1 VSAEVAP
8 ARAAETSAVIS
19 LLALSAAVAFAPPPD
34 TVATPD
40 VRVIRSLD
48 ANRRYVRLLQDIDV
62 DGVHGT
68 ETSLVDLATGRFAER
83 VSAGPLSSGDG
94 FDGTRAWSSDATGMA
109 IVEGNAQ
116 ARLDSLAWAHFV
128 GRRGPEHPIV
138 STSRNVHGDAIVRL
152 RYPALDAPI
161 VVTLDR
167 STGLV
172 REIEDDSG
180 GEATRS
186 RYADYR
192 RVNDVVVPFSQEIT
206 TRFGI
211 ARERVRSVEPV
222 ASVADDAF
230 DPPPPPDDATLDGT
244 TSIPMVLRRG
254 HPIVPIRIDDGPV
267 LHVLFDTGASND
279 VTPSVARRLHL
290 QVVGAG
296 KAGGFGAGVVSRRY
310 ATAKRMRIG
319 NAELRDQ
326 PFAVI
331 AGDDPGVDGTI
342 GCEVMQRF
350 AVRFDF
356 RGKRIV
362 LSRDVDAFGISAPA
376 IPMRLSGCEPEIDGA
391 LDGMPGA
398 LGLDTGDANSL
409 LVMAPFVRAH
419 KLVARYHANEVILSG
434 AVAGYAAGLR
444 AIAHTIRLGP
454 VTVDDVPIELSVM
467 TKGAANDPTELGNV
481 GIRILSRFEPVFDYG
496 SNRVWLLR

>member
-1 VSAEVAP
+1 
-8 ARAAETSAVIS
+8 VIS
-19 LLALSAAVAFAPPPD
+19 HLALAAAVALGRPAEAPI
-34 TVATPD
+34 VPD
-40 VRVIRSLD
+40 VRVIRARSV
-48 ANRRYVRLLQDIDV
+48 ARRYVRLQQDIEV
-62 DGVHGT
+62 DGVRGT

-94 FDGTRAWSSDATGMA
+94 LDGTRTWSSDATGMA

-128 GRRGPEHPIV
+128 GRRGPEHPVV
-138 STSRNVHGDAIVRL
+138 STSRNAQGDVVVRL
-152 RYPALDAPI
+152 RYPTLSAPI
-161 VVTLDR
+161 VVTLDKR
-167 STGLV
+167 TGLV

-186 RYADYR
+186 RYSDYR
-192 RVNDVVVPFSQEIT
+192 VVNGVVVPFRQEIA
-206 TRFGI
+206 TRFGV

-222 ASVADDAF
+222 EDVPAGAF
-230 DPPPPPDDATLDGT
+230 DPPPPPDDTVLEGT
-244 TSIPMVLRRG
+244 TSVPMQMRRG

-267 LHVLFDTGASND
+267 MHVLFDTGASND
-279 VTPSVARRLHL
+279 VTPAVARRLHL
-290 QVVGAG
+290 NVVGDG

-310 ATAKRMRIG
+310 TTVKRLRIG
-319 NAELRDQ
+319 DAELRDQ

-331 AGDDPGVDGTI
+331 PGDDDGIDGTI

-356 RGKRIV
+356 RRGQV
-362 LSRDVDAFGISAPA
+362 DLSRDAGAFEITAAP

-409 LVMAPFVRAH
+409 LVMAPFVKAH
-419 KLVARYHANEVILSG
+419 RLVARYKANDVIVSG
-434 AVAGYAAGLR
+434 AVAGIAAGLR
-444 AIAHTIRLGP
+444 ARAKTVQLGP
-454 VTVDDVPIELSVM
+454 VVVHDIPMELSTM
-467 TKGAANDPTELGNV
+467 SKGAANDPTELGNIGV
-481 GIRILSRFEPVFDYG
+481 KILSRFEPVFDYR
-496 SNRVWLLR
+496 SSRMWLLR